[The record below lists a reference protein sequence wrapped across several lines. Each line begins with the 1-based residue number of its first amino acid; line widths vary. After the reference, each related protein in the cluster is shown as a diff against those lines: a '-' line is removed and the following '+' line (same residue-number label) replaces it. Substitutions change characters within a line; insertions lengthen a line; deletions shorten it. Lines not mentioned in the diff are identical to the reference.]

1 MTNAILRGKP
11 DAGNPRVRFDEGEVA
26 SAKPRRGSLLY
37 NKRQQ
42 LWEMMRNDVSEDE
55 DDFEWPDWAKDWPRD
70 VTNFWL
76 DQDGVHWGYWA
87 GEIFAGCNGH
97 MTISLT
103 WDQLKPIVRKDFI
116 VPSK

>member
-1 MTNAILRGKP
+1 MKKRLIAL
-11 DAGNPRVRFDEGEVA
+11 A
-26 SAKPRRGSLLY
+26 LL
-37 NKRQQ
+37 
-42 LWEMMRNDVSEDE
+42 LCMLFSFALAEDE
-55 DDFEWPDWAKDWPRD
+55 DDFEWPDWAKDWPRV